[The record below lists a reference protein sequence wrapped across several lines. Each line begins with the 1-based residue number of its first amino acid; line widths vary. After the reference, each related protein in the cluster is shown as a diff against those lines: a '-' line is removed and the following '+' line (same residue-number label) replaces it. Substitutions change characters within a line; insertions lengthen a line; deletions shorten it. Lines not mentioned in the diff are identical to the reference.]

1 MVKIAV
7 KSGAAR
13 CATPRF
19 GVKPHVAAL
28 PLRAKA

>member
-7 KSGAAR
+7 KSGATR
-13 CATPRF
+13 RATPGF
-19 GVKPHVAAL
+19 GAKPHVAAL